1 MNGIVLFFVESLLQK
16 VAIQIKL
23 TAKEINAMA
32 GHSIITYKGKEILY
46 VDYQGMKEGE
56 ILEEMD
62 KATDFALKEGRPMLR
77 LSNMTNVFAVSSVVE
92 KAKQSGKRTKHLTI
106 KRAAVGIT
114 GAKRV
119 LFNAFNRFTGNNA
132 RAFDDLEEA
141 KEWLVS

>member
-1 MNGIVLFFVESLLQK
+1 
-16 VAIQIKL
+16 
-23 TAKEINAMA
+23 MA